1 MKLRQLQ
8 KAAAKSSAQAKAAKN
23 RFAMLTDH
31 AKVAKEL
38 VKAVKIKFKVTRKA
52 LKQARKNADLCAL
65 DRKQAG
71 KQFEKAAAL
80 AAKYQ
85 KRLNKAKHQTI
96 PHSKSEKRPV
106 VLKPKHG
113 PAAAER
119 KSEKKILPR
128 SKRRVQRRRKKA
140 APKVNRFISL
150 KPQTASAPISVEQTF
165 ATTPTLDTPEKI
177 S

>member
-31 AKVAKEL
+31 AKAAKEL
-38 VKAVKIKFKVTRKA
+38 VNAVKIRFKVTRKA
-52 LKQARKNADLCAL
+52 LKQARKNADLSAL
-65 DRKQAG
+65 DRKQAR

-85 KRLNKAKHQTI
+85 KRLNKAKHQAI
-96 PHSKSEKRPV
+96 PQGKSEKRRV
-106 VLKPKHG
+106 VIKPKHG
-113 PAAAER
+113 PPAPER

-128 SKRRVQRRRKKA
+128 SKRRVLRKRKKA
-140 APKVNRFISL
+140 APKVNGFISL
-150 KPQTASAPISVEQTF
+150 KPQTGIAPVSVGQTF
-165 ATTPTLDTPEKI
+165 GAPTLDTPEKI